1 LLPLSVVGRDTRLG
15 YPDPCRLSTAL
26 AAIRAA
32 AAAVG
37 GFPLL
42 AVLVDV
48 ADEHP
53 AVYAGVGALGLVVA
67 GRFFGRWV
75 RVGWALGALDLFTA
89 ASLVTCLTPL
99 DGPRIDAPEK
109 GWGYSG
115 APAGKNVVV

>member
-1 LLPLSVVGRDTRLG
+1 MIAPPLGSGPGHPEG
-15 YPDPCRLSTAL
+15 YPDPCRLSTTL

-75 RVGWALGALDLFTA
+75 RVGCARLIHGGLACNVLDA
-89 ASLVTCLTPL
+89 A
-99 DGPRIDAPEK
+99 
-109 GWGYSG
+109 
-115 APAGKNVVV
+115 